1 MTTNH
6 SRHTTA
12 AADGPGTRYPVRP
25 DGPATPPRRRRAVVA
40 PGAALHRGLGYRGC
54 RRQTPPTTRPAM
66 GSRRGGVDAEA
77 DSLAP

>member
-40 PGAALHRGLGYRGC
+40 PGAARQRWLGCRGC
-54 RRQTPPTTRPAM
+54 PRRAPVTSQPAM
-66 GSRRGGVDAEA
+66 GSRRGGVDAGA

>member
-40 PGAALHRGLGYRGC
+40 PGEGLQRGLSCRGS
-54 RRQTPPTTRPAM
+54 
-66 GSRRGGVDAEA
+66 G
-77 DSLAP
+77 

>member
-25 DGPATPPRRRRAVVA
+25 DGPATPPRRRRAVV
-40 PGAALHRGLGYRGC
+40 
-54 RRQTPPTTRPAM
+54 
-66 GSRRGGVDAEA
+66 GSAQPSRMQN
-77 DSLAP
+77 SLPSGSASSSPC

>member
-25 DGPATPPRRRRAVVA
+25 DGPATPPRRRRAVVT
-40 PGAALHRGLGYRGC
+40 PRGGPATLVELSRVPPPRTPDNSTRDGQPEGW
-54 RRQTPPTTRPAM
+54 RR
-66 GSRRGGVDAEA
+66 RRGR
-77 DSLAP
+77 